1 MIYANMKWMA
11 FTLKLEELEVYD
23 FWYADYH
30 EEPQCPYA
38 FKMWQYSDTGEVPGI
53 TGHVDLDLWFQEEN

>member
-11 FTLKLEELEVYD
+11 FTLKLEELEGYD

-30 EEPQCPYA
+30 EEPQCPYG
-38 FKMWQYSDTGEVPGI
+38 FRGSTVRREKYRDHRTC
-53 TGHVDLDLWFQEEN
+53 

>member
-11 FTLKLEELEVYD
+11 FTLKLEELEGYD

-30 EEPQCPYA
+30 EEHSVRMHLKCGSTVRREKY
-38 FKMWQYSDTGEVPGI
+38 PGSQDMLI
-53 TGHVDLDLWFQEEN
+53 